1 MAVSCTTPTRWSTLY
16 GSSGGVRWSTLYGC
30 KLYYIGGV
38 CCMAVVVE
46 YVVWL

>member
-1 MAVSCTTPTRWSTLY
+1 MLYGSSAGVRCMAVSCTTPT
-16 GSSGGVRWSTLYGC
+16 SGGVCCTT

-38 CCMAVVVE
+38 RCMAVVVE